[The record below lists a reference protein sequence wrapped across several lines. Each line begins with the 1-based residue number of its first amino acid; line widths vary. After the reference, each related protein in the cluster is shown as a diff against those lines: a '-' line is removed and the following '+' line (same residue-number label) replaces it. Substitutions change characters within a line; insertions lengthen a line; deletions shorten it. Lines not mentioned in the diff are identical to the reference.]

1 MDLNNEQVGYL
12 PVSRI
17 RHKDLTNAQQII
29 PGRLFFMV
37 VKCRPKKN
45 EKSAASDQV
54 NRHFFTIDNT
64 LRYEPFFVDFGPL
77 NLACLFRFCMLLNYK
92 LNDNKLKDSEIYYF
106 TAHDPQHIANAS
118 VLIGAYQVLYLKR
131 SPPEAFEAVMRI
143 ARKAAPFRD
152 ASMGACSYKCT
163 VEHCIYATYRAKL
176 DGFLNFDTFNVH
188 KYEYHERV
196 ECGDFNIIVPGKF
209 IAFAG
214 PSSTNIDVD
223 GYPALTPAYYIN
235 IWKKLNVSTII
246 RLNKKCYDKR
256 SFTKHGFAHHD
267 LYFTDGTTPSRS
279 IVRKFLNICENA
291 KGVLAIHCKAGLG
304 RTGSLIGCYV
314 MKHYRWTAQEFI
326 AWVRI
331 CRPGSIIGPQQQYLK
346 NQQKHMWKEGDL
358 WRKDRGLILKDT
370 PYSYGSKAASRLK
383 AFSNERVNHLTFEKS
398 DSISKTLNQD
408 QLGPRSP
415 FQTDP
420 GQDQGGI
427 LREKKRLSPK
437 QKGFPSPKHSS
448 MGNAIYQKSSQTQ
461 DNEISNSSGAR
472 PPPELIART
481 AETKKMK
488 PDPRRESPR
497 NPANAAPIRQ
507 SKRKA
512 MGTAFPFMEQKSD
525 ISDLDLTPCA
535 DVKTLPRPII
545 STSTSM

>member
-1 MDLNNEQVGYL
+1 M
-12 PVSRI
+12 
-17 RHKDLTNAQQII
+17 HKKLFQT
-29 PGRLFFMV
+29 GSFFMV
-37 VKCRPKKN
+37 AKSRPKKN
-45 EKSAASDQV
+45 DRSAAGGSIKRQ
-54 NRHFFTIDNT
+54 FFTIDKKM
-64 LRYEPFFVDFGPL
+64 RYEPFFMDFGPL
-77 NLACLFRFCMLLNYK
+77 NLACLYKFCIFLN
-92 LNDNKLKDSEIYYF
+92 NKLYDQDILNGELWYCTSYNPKC
-106 TAHDPQHIANAS
+106 IANAS
-118 VLIGAYQVLYLKR
+118 VLIGAYQVLCLNR
-131 SPPEAFEAVMRI
+131 SPTEAFDDIFMI
-143 ARKAAPFRD
+143 ARRAAPFRD
-152 ASMGACSYKCT
+152 PSMGKSRYDCT
-163 VEHCIYATYRAKL
+163 VEHCIYAIYRAQL
-176 DGFLNFDTFNVH
+176 DSFLNLVRFNLN

-256 SFTKHGFAHHD
+256 SFTKHGFAHYD

-279 IVRKFLNICENA
+279 IVKKFLEICENA

-304 RTGSLIGCYV
+304 RTGSLIGCYI

-331 CRPGSIIGPQQQYLK
+331 CRPGSIIGPQQHFLK
-346 NQQKHMWKEGDL
+346 KVQKHMWKEGDL
-358 WRKDRGLILKDT
+358 WRKDRGLVLKDT
-370 PYSYGSKAASRLK
+370 PYTYNTRAVSRQTSLNNEKANMPLRLEQID
-383 AFSNERVNHLTFEKS
+383 NDECNDRNHS
-398 DSISKTLNQD
+398 SPS
-408 QLGPRSP
+408 SP

-448 MGNAIYQKSSQTQ
+448 MGNAMYQKSSQTQ
-461 DNEISNSSGAR
+461 DNEISNTSVAR

-512 MGTAFPFMEQKSD
+512 VGTAFPFMEQKSD

-535 DVKTLPRPII
+535 EVNTLPRPVI
-545 STSTSM
+545 STSTGM

>member
-1 MDLNNEQVGYL
+1 
-12 PVSRI
+12 
-17 RHKDLTNAQQII
+17 
-29 PGRLFFMV
+29 MV
-37 VKCRPKKN
+37 VKCRPKNKD
-45 EKSAASDQV
+45 KSAASDEV
-54 NRHFFTIDNT
+54 SLHFFTIDNI

-92 LNDNKLKDSEIYYF
+92 LNDKKLEDSEIYFF
-106 TAHDPQHIANAS
+106 TAHDSQHIANAS
-118 VLIGAYQVLYLKR
+118 VLIGAYQVLYLKC
-131 SPPEAFEAVMRI
+131 SPHEAFNAVVRI

-152 ASMGACSYKCT
+152 ASMGACRYKCT

-223 GYPALTPAYYIN
+223 GYPALTPSYYIN
-235 IWKKLNVSTII
+235 IWKKMSVSTII

-256 SFTKHGFAHHD
+256 SFTKYGFAHHD

-279 IVRKFLNICENA
+279 IVKKFLGICENA

-304 RTGSLIGCYV
+304 RTGSLIGCYI
-314 MKHYRWTAQEFI
+314 MKHYRWTAEEFI

-331 CRPGSIIGPQQQYLK
+331 CRPGSVIGPQQYFLM
-346 NQQKHMWKEGDL
+346 NQQNIMWEEGDL
-358 WRKDRGLILKDT
+358 WRKSRGLVLRDT
-370 PYSYGSKAASRLK
+370 PFSYGKKVASKLQSS
-383 AFSNERVNHLTFEKS
+383 SNKRVDKLLTLEKVDSMDERENEDHVVTV
-398 DSISKTLNQD
+398 
-408 QLGPRSP
+408 SP
-415 FQTDP
+415 CQTDP

-437 QKGFPSPKHSS
+437 QKGFPSLKQSVIDKKESPQVE
-448 MGNAIYQKSSQTQ
+448 NY
-461 DNEISNSSGAR
+461 ESNTTSPPR
-472 PPPELIART
+472 PSAELIVTTSER
-481 AETKKMK
+481 KQLK

-497 NPANAAPIRQ
+497 NLANAAPIRQ
-507 SKRKA
+507 RKKKG
-512 MGTAFPFMEQKSD
+512 MSNAFPFLEQKSD
-525 ISDLDLTPCA
+525 LSDLDLTPCA
-535 DVKTLPRPII
+535 AFKLLPKPMI
-545 STSTSM
+545 SS